1 MAYFARPL
9 PLAALASL
17 TLAGVGY
24 HQYHNNHSFKAVCN
38 LAYAGTRMALIYKYA
53 HDSIEDRHVRACSYL
68 RDALKDNGGI
78 YLKLGQLIAT
88 LDVIV
93 PD

>member
-1 MAYFARPL
+1 MA
-9 PLAALASL
+9 S
-17 TLAGVGY
+17 
-24 HQYHNNHSFKAVCN
+24 
-38 LAYAGTRMALIYKYA
+38 IYKNSHSPLSQKHLDA
-53 HDSIEDRHVRACSYL
+53 SPYL
-68 RDALKDNGGI
+68 RDAVRSNGGI

>member
-1 MAYFARPL
+1 MPNIPRSAKFL
-9 PLAALASL
+9 SLSALVL
-17 TLAGVGY
+17 TGAGY

-38 LAYAGTRMALIYKYA
+38 LAYAGSRMALIYKYGQEA
-53 HDSIEDRHVRACSYL
+53 LSEKHTKACAFL
-68 RDALKDNGGI
+68 RDALKSNGGI

>member
-1 MAYFARPL
+1 MLKWKGLLGVALFGTTSTAY
-9 PLAALASL
+9 
-17 TLAGVGY
+17 Y
-24 HQYHNNHSFKAVCN
+24 QYHHNNSFRSLCN
-38 LAYAGTRMALIYKYA
+38 LGYAGINMALVYKYS
-53 HDSIEDRHVRACSYL
+53 HDPIESLHTKASIYL
-68 RDALKDNGGI
+68 RDALRSNGGV

>member
-1 MAYFARPL
+1 ML
-9 PLAALASL
+9 KWGKLLGLALAGG
-17 TLAGVGY
+17 TATGY
-24 HQYHNNHSFKAVCN
+24 YQYEHNHSFRSICN
-38 LAYAGTRMALIYKYA
+38 LVVAGSRMAWVYKYSTF
-53 HDSIEDRHVRACSYL
+53 SIRDKHTQASEFLKSAL
-68 RDALKDNGGI
+68 RSNGGI